1 MKKIIITFEN
11 PVDELTFLNIIEK
24 YKLTDFINDEFDLVN
39 KNVVDHEVNI
49 DGEGNVLLHYTSEKE
64 DIEPVEENIED
75 DIENDITDVE
85 FEEESSTNDY

>member
-49 DGEGNVLLHYTSEKE
+49 DGEGNVLLHYASEKE